1 MYGYSHGKG
10 NQKNHWA
17 RFLAIAIGAAIFAAF
32 TPTIAQAIE
41 MTTLESVRKTTTELR
56 LSVDTSWVLITG
68 FLVFFM
74 QCGFAM
80 LEAGLVR
87 QTSVVNTLAENFVD
101 AATTLLAWWA
111 TGFAI
116 AFGTTSNGF
125 WGTDGFFLNNAL
137 SINSSGAIEYAMG
150 AGGSSAPI
158 STLTLF
164 FFQFAFAATSSTITT
179 GSRAERTDLTGDL
192 IYTTIMGAIM
202 YPIVVHWA
210 WNSGGWLNK
219 LSYHDFAG
227 SSVVHTVGG
236 WTSLVGAYLLGP
248 RADRVWGQIPR
259 SRIGEPRS
267 CEYIYSGGSGSYV
280 SFYLYLLAL
289 PSVALILWIE
299 WFASRIGV
307 DHRRLCLCDALG
319 SGYDWTRGGYSSFSG
334 GGYY

>member
-1 MYGYSHGKG
+1 MAKVIKK
-10 NQKNHWA
+10 KNHWA

-137 SINSSGAIEYAMG
+137 SINSSGAINM
-150 AGGSSAPI
+150 
-158 STLTLF
+158 
-164 FFQFAFAATSSTITT
+164 Q
-179 GSRAERTDLTGDL
+179 
-192 IYTTIMGAIM
+192 
-202 YPIVVHWA
+202 
-210 WNSGGWLNK
+210 
-219 LSYHDFAG
+219 
-227 SSVVHTVGG
+227 
-236 WTSLVGAYLLGP
+236 
-248 RADRVWGQIPR
+248 WGQVVPALR
-259 SRIGEPRS
+259 
-267 CEYIYSGGSGSYV
+267 
-280 SFYLYLLAL
+280 LA
-289 PSVALILWIE
+289 
-299 WFASRIGV
+299 
-307 DHRRLCLCDALG
+307 H
-319 SGYDWTRGGYSSFSG
+319 
-334 GGYY
+334 